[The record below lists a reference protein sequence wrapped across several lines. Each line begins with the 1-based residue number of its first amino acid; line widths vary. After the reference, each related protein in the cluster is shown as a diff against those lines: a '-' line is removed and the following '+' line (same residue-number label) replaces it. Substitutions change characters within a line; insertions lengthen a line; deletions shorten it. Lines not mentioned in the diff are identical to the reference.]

1 MKKITLTILGI
12 IIWAIIVIV
21 LKYLLFKYK
30 LELLYSGSF
39 IGIVATLLVMYFY
52 DKMKNKTLKNP
63 FKRLAFI
70 GYKRYYFKTTDFL
83 CLEMCPI
90 DSTVNI
96 GSIYCQRCKKCID
109 KNAERGKCIWIK
121 CKYISK
127 KRSFK
132 PLKWLKKLLFIFI
145 IALLFSSCSVYVN
158 CNFNKV
164 PKYKTTQ
171 QDSTVLQ
178 INEYW
183 F

>member
-1 MKKITLTILGI
+1 
-12 IIWAIIVIV
+12 
-21 LKYLLFKYK
+21 
-30 LELLYSGSF
+30 
-39 IGIVATLLVMYFY
+39 
-52 DKMKNKTLKNP
+52 MKNKTLKNP

-127 KRSFK
+127 KRSFN
-132 PLKWLKKLLFIFI
+132 PLKWLKKLLLILLI
-145 IALLFSSCSVYVN
+145 SLLFISCRVYVN